1 MQTGATRFSFVV
13 NAQIVIAGF
22 FLRKFP
28 YHSMWNSL
36 TRKAVEDHH
45 HHRSWCRYQDGL
57 LVDGDDEQSN
67 HKGGVYVNQLDWMAI
82 DSPAF
87 RQLANELACK
97 SLMSEKCDTIWCEW
111 FYVKTCVVQSVNDK
125 ELRSLPILLLVLT
138 TIWFL
143 HQAIVF
149 WCSYSHAGNIC
160 FSLIPA
166 CHVQWEM
173 TDCANFRR
181 VCLQSA
187 NRRDSNDTSRTAVS
201 KSKIKPG
208 LNEVWLSIHTWVNGL
223 AIYVKNVIHPPRP
236 KKCSSLLNVTNLSV

>member
-97 SLMSEKCDTIWCEW
+97 SLMSEKCD
-111 FYVKTCVVQSVNDK
+111 
-125 ELRSLPILLLVLT
+125 
-138 TIWFL
+138 
-143 HQAIVF
+143 AI
-149 WCSYSHAGNIC
+149 
-160 FSLIPA
+160 
-166 CHVQWEM
+166 
-173 TDCANFRR
+173 
-181 VCLQSA
+181 
-187 NRRDSNDTSRTAVS
+187 
-201 KSKIKPG
+201 
-208 LNEVWLSIHTWVNGL
+208 
-223 AIYVKNVIHPPRP
+223 
-236 KKCSSLLNVTNLSV
+236 